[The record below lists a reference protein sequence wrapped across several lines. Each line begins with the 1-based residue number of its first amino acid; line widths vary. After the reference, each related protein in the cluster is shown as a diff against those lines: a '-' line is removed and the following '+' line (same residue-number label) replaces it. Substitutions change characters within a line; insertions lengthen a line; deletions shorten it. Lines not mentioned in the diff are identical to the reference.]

1 MISGFLRRRALHLE
15 VLAASDQAGLDE
27 GELGEALDFLEGL
40 LGQLAGRQEDQRARQ
55 GARLVLGQQAV
66 QQRQQEG
73 RGLAAAGL
81 RRDPQVV
88 PLQRLGN
95 GRGLDRRR
103 LAEGQAFQCLQQ
115 AFVEKLAEQ
124 GRPRHCT

>member
-1 MISGFLRRRALHLE
+1 MRRRAPCTLKSSPPVIRQALMK
-15 VLAASDQAGLDE
+15 VNWAKRSTSLRVCWASSRV
-27 GELGEALDFLEGL
+27 
-40 LGQLAGRQEDQRARQ
+40 GRRISARQ

-115 AFVEKLAEQ
+115 AFVEGKLAEQ
-124 GRPRHCT
+124 GKPRHCT